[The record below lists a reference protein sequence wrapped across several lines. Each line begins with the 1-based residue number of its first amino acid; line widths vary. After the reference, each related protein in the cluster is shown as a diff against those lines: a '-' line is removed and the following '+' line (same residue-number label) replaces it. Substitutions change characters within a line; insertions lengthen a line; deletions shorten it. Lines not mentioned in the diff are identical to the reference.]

1 MIERYKGYRYPKS
14 VIGFAVRYYF
24 RYKLSLRD
32 LSELLLD
39 RGIEVSYEAIRNWID
54 VWGVVYA
61 QAIRK
66 RKGSTYWD
74 KWHVDEVRVVIKG
87 QVFWLW
93 RLIDADGQ
101 EIEILL
107 QKHRNAKAAK
117 RFLKKA
123 LKLVGKAPRVMVTDK
138 LRSYGKVHKTLMK
151 SSEHRSHKRLNNLIE
166 KSHQPT
172 REKERQ
178 IRNFKSVT
186 SAQKLLSSMG
196 SCNNLL
202 KINRYKHSASTYK
215 RKLKESI
222 NIYNTIVNTLY
233 QRP

>member
-1 MIERYKGYRYPKS
+1 MVSQWRFDTVQRTLS
-14 VIGFAVRYYF
+14 LF

-66 RKGSTYWD
+66 RKGSTYRD
-74 KWHVDEVRVVIKG
+74 KWHVDEIRVVIK
-87 QVFWLW
+87 

-107 QKHRNAKAAK
+107 QKHQNAKAAK

-123 LKLVGKAPRVMVTDK
+123 LKLVGKAPRVMITDK

-178 IRNFKSVT
+178 MRKFKSVPPL
-186 SAQKLLSSMG
+186 K
-196 SCNNLL
+196 SCYPLWAL
-202 KINRYKHSASTYK
+202 AITYS
-215 RKLKESI
+215 RLTVISI
-222 NIYNTIVNTLY
+222 QPLPTNEN
-233 QRP
+233 

>member
-1 MIERYKGYRYPKS
+1 M
-14 VIGFAVRYYF
+14 IGFAVRYYF

-39 RGIEVSYEAIRNWID
+39 RGIEVSYEAIRNWIN

-61 QAIRK
+61 QARRK
-66 RKGSTYWD
+66 RKGSTYRD

-107 QKHRNAKAAK
+107 QKHRNANSAT
-117 RFLKKA
+117 RFLKKT
-123 LKLVGKAPRVMVTDK
+123 LKLVGKALRVMVTDK
-138 LRSYGKVHKTLMK
+138 LRSYGKVHRTLMK
-151 SSEHRSHKRLNNLIE
+151 SSEHKSHKRLNNLIE
-166 KSHQPT
+166 ESHQPT

-178 IRNFKSVT
+178 IRKFKSVT
-186 SAQKLLSSMG
+186 SAQKLLSSMDYRNNFLKITAHRLTLL
-196 SCNNLL
+196 NNLTVP
-202 KINRYKHSASTYK
+202 RYPSLQSSIIYFSASNA
-215 RKLKESI
+215 SHFF
-222 NIYNTIVNTLY
+222 
-233 QRP
+233 